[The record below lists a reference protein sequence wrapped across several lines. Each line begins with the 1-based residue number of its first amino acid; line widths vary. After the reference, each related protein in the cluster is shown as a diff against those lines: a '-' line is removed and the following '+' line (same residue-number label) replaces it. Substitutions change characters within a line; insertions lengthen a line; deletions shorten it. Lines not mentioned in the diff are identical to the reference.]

1 MATISLSPQRFE
13 LVYGD
18 GVLALTKVKDRAPLD
33 ASIRIDF
40 NGGESSI
47 ALMLDG
53 FVPSKSLRLSG
64 RYASSSTWL
73 ELPYKGSLVLKAPG
87 LDPARIGYEAK
98 LLGYL
103 PSSFLHGDRSN
114 ARAEIDA
121 HGDLESMKMRGLMSS
136 SAATASTTRVL
147 FASPIFRQTETWR

>member
-1 MATISLSPQRFE
+1 MAADGHDFSPSTQRFE

-53 FVPSKSLRLSG
+53 VVPSKSLRLSG
-64 RYASSSTWL
+64 RYASLEPWL

-87 LDPARIGYEAK
+87 LDLARIGYEAK
-98 LLGYL
+98 LSGFF
-103 PSSFLHGDRSN
+103 PSSFLPG
-114 ARAEIDA
+114 
-121 HGDLESMKMRGLMSS
+121 
-136 SAATASTTRVL
+136 
-147 FASPIFRQTETWR
+147 